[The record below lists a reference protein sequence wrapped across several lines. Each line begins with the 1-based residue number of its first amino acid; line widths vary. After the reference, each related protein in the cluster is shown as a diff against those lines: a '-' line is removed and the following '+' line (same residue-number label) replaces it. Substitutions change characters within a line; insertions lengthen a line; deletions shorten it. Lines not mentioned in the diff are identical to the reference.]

1 MNFFILGTALLLNY
15 LVFFFFT
22 VVPSAATFL
31 DLLSDFFVDVV
42 TGSPEKIKIKFNY
55 FDLSYGKFIFHRY
68 SVLQN

>member
-1 MNFFILGTALLLNY
+1 MLGTALLLNY

-42 TGSPEKIKIKFNY
+42 TGSPKKNK
-55 FDLSYGKFIFHRY
+55 
-68 SVLQN
+68 V